1 MTYLLSQKSLTES
14 KKQEKS
20 TLKLFDKDRG
30 GLVATS
36 NCYLFAIFLH
46 SFERCGIP
54 FKVVY
59 LSRAQSPGRRFYT
72 FTILTKYQ
80 DIHYFMHKHHRL
92 GLGET
97 ASWHNLP

>member
-1 MTYLLSQKSLTES
+1 MTYLLSQKSLIES
-14 KKQEKS
+14 YKQEKS
-20 TLKLFDKDRG
+20 TLKLFDKDPG
-30 GLVATS
+30 SLVAIS

-72 FTILTKYQ
+72 FTISL
-80 DIHYFMHKHHRL
+80 ILAALAYF
-92 GLGET
+92 G
-97 ASWHNLP
+97 